1 MKILFVTNNLHSSG
15 GVQQYGKDF
24 LRGLNENH
32 ALEQHLEFRS
42 GNLIAKLFFFARFI
56 LAVFLK
62 RPDFILVNHINY
74 APLAVKIS
82 QWSKI
87 PFGVI
92 VYGIEAW
99 EIKEEKRR
107 AAIKKAQ
114 VIISVSNF
122 TAEKMVSQGYADS
135 NQLFVV
141 VPTLD
146 MEEFFIQA
154 KPEHLLARHKLQD
167 KKVIL
172 TVCRLSAKERYK
184 GYDRVIRALP
194 RVLEL
199 VPEAVYVLAG
209 EGDDKARVERLTK
222 DLNLSEK
229 VIFIGRPSW
238 KEKTA
243 YYNLADVFVM
253 PSKAEGAPAV
263 FVEALSCGIPVIAG
277 NQDGSATPL
286 QNGEVGLLIDP
297 DSIEE
302 IARAIIKVL
311 TGRAP
316 KNLLDRDFLRRK
328 TLEKFGLDR
337 FPERVNEMLSLFL
350 AK

>member
-253 PSKAEGAPAV
+253 PSTGEGFGIV
-263 FVEALSCGIPVIAG
+263 FLEALASGVPVIAG
-277 NQDGSATPL
+277 NKDASPEPL
-286 QNGEVGLLIDP
+286 LNGRLGTLINPEDITAIAKALIEVLQ
-297 DSIEE
+297 
-302 IARAIIKVL
+302 AKVE
-311 TGRAP
+311 
-316 KNLLDRDFLRRK
+316 KNLLDKVWLRQQVV
-328 TLEKFGLDR
+328 ENFGSPS
-337 FPERVNEMLSLFL
+337 FQERVRKFIDKIE
-350 AK
+350 A